1 MKQGEFGLGIQSQYL
16 WPFFR
21 VSNSGNLFSHVT
33 HGVTVFIGACRSIF
47 LPPHLPKTE
56 QMLLQQNLLGDLA
69 YHNMLTQEDTVAK
82 SIGEVF
88 DDIIDIVDQT
98 FFRQ

>member
-1 MKQGEFGLGIQSQYL
+1 MEL
-16 WPFFR
+16 PFLLEP
-21 VSNSGNLFSHVT
+21 VDLF
-33 HGVTVFIGACRSIF
+33 F

-56 QMLLQQNLLGDLA
+56 HMLLQQNLLGDLA